1 MGSEEREPTW
11 LRTDEKVEA
20 LEALK
25 ELNRHL
31 EAIESE
37 GDLNSWKWSLLSL
50 HIALQGFMVWTIR
63 RGHDREVIS
72 DKIYRG
78 DQVKG
83 ITAKILLW
91 IDSKWRRFLDRRL
104 KRKKYSQVYQEW
116 IEGEREWE
124 NVPNDLLCSYDELY
138 GKIKNKIIM
147 EDTWASG
154 RKFQPQGTQ
163 GRSIKDLKYWRNKF
177 IHFFPWGVSV
187 DVALFPPILDDCIH
201 TIEFLAFESDHIY
214 FDSDEEERDVR
225 SLIQEIKER
234 LQELQT
240 A

>member
-20 LEALK
+20 LQALK

-31 EAIESE
+31 EAIENE

-50 HIALQGFMVWTIR
+50 HIALQGFMVWAIR

-78 DQVKG
+78 DQVEG

-91 IDSKWRRFLDRRL
+91 IDRRWRRFLDRRL
-104 KRKKYSQVYQEW
+104 KRKKYSQIYQEW
-116 IEGEREWE
+116 IEGEREWKY
-124 NVPNDLLCSYDELY
+124 VPNDLLCSFDELY
-138 GKIKNKIIM
+138 GKIKNKVIM

-163 GRSIKDLKYWRNKF
+163 GQSIKDLKYWRNKF
-177 IHFFPWGVSV
+177 VHFFPWGVSV
-187 DVALFPPILDDCIH
+187 DVERFPPILEDCMH
-201 TIEFLAFESDHIY
+201 TIEFLAFESGQIN
-214 FDSDEEERDVR
+214 FDSEEEERVVR
-225 SLIQEIKER
+225 SLIQEIIEK
-234 LQELQT
+234 L
-240 A
+240 